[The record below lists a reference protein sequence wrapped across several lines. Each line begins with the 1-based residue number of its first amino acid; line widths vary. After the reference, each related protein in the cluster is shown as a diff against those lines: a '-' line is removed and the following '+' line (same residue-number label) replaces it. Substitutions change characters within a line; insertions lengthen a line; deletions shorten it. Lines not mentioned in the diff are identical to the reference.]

1 MRKVLTTG
9 SFLVFSLLGFYYI
22 LTFFGV
28 PSEVSTSDIYLKE
41 TQSEGFG
48 VAIAQTTQKIPVSY
62 PVEDFTGD
70 IAYKVV
76 RVIDGDTVKI
86 DYNGKATNV
95 RLIGVDTPE
104 TVHPNKPVEAYG
116 KEASNFTKNLL
127 LGESVYLRFDIDKT
141 DNGVT

>member
-1 MRKVLTTG
+1 MKKVLTTG
-9 SFLVFSLLGFYYI
+9 SLLVLGLFGLCYMFAI
-22 LTFFGV
+22 FGV
-28 PSEVSTSDIYLKE
+28 PPDVPTSEIHPEEVASGGL
-41 TQSEGFG
+41 GFA
-48 VAIAQTTQKIPVSY
+48 VAQTDRMSRTDY
-62 PVEDFTGD
+62 PVEDFSSDTD
-70 IAYKVV
+70 YKVL

-127 LGESVYLRFDIDKT
+127 LGESVYLRFDVEWT
-141 DNGVT
+141 DTY

>member
-9 SFLVFSLLGFYYI
+9 SFLVFSLLGLYYV

-28 PSEVSTSDIYLKE
+28 LSDVSISESHPEQLS
-41 TQSEGFG
+41 SG
-48 VAIAQTTQKIPVSY
+48 VGIADAQTDRMSQKYY
-62 PVEDFTGD
+62 PVEDFAADRT
-70 IAYKVV
+70 YKVI
-76 RVIDGDTVKI
+76 RVVDGDTVKI

-127 LGESVYLRFDIDKT
+127 LGRIRLPSV
-141 DNGVT
+141 